1 MSGKPNSMLKN
12 LASRARAKHRL
23 SSYLS
28 HDLGTERQDTETPN
42 LNKSSDADNVG
53 NAKSNLNP
61 NPGPVR
67 QGESNFSNVPTRTAK
82 FIPRQS
88 LARLKRHEQNGQER
102 VQYVQYLQEM
112 EARVVSQMVAQMK
125 AEISRVYSAS
135 ASAALQAQDEARI
148 QKALPDLPAQGARDW
163 QNAQNVMLRNDFM
176 QRCDGLLTSH
186 QVADVLGSQ
195 AKNRAA
201 TANHLKDKAK
211 VLCLRLHGQD
221 VYPAFQF
228 DALAQKTYPEMA
240 MLIQVLQRDY
250 EPGWQI
256 ALWFTAK
263 NAWLGGQEPLSVWRQ
278 SRQEVLV
285 AAQAEMAAFDA

>member
-1 MSGKPNSMLKN
+1 MSGKPNSAIKN
-12 LASRARAKHRL
+12 LAGRARAKHRL
-23 SSYLS
+23 SSYLHPEPS
-28 HDLGTERQDTETPN
+28 SSSQDTEAPQ
-42 LNKSSDADNVG
+42 SSNSNNPS
-53 NAKSNLNP
+53 NANP
-61 NPGPVR
+61 SR
-67 QGESNFSNVPTRTAK
+67 QSEANFASGAARNAK

-88 LARLKRHEQNGQER
+88 LARLKRQEHGGQEF
-102 VQYVQYLQEM
+102 VQYLQYLEEM

-125 AEISRVYSAS
+125 AEISRVYSAQ
-135 ASAALQAQDEARI
+135 ASATLQAQDEARI
-148 QKALPDLPAQGARDW
+148 QKALPELAEQGARDW
-163 QNAQNVMLRNDFM
+163 QNAQNALLRNDFM

-201 TANHLKDKAK
+201 TANHLKDKGK

-228 DALAQKTYPEMA
+228 NALAQKTYPEMA
-240 MLIQVLQRDY
+240 MLIHILQRDY
-250 EPGWQI
+250 EPGWQM

-263 NAWLGGQEPLSVWRQ
+263 NAWLGGQEPLSVWGRN
-278 SRQEVLV
+278 RHEVLV